1 MSCHRVV
8 WDWVLFCCQGKSSQ
22 TQGPESEAYI
32 SENPKI
38 LPEAIKLLN
47 TLKPSKSKKSQGT
60 LEFSF
65 ERKNNCAPERDV
77 I

>member
-1 MSCHRVV
+1 MV
-8 WDWVLFCCQGKSSQ
+8 WDWVLFCYQGKSSQ
-22 TQGPESEAYI
+22 TQEPEPEAYI

-47 TLKPSKSKKSQGT
+47 TLEPSKSKKSQGT
-60 LEFSF
+60 LEFRF
-65 ERKNNCAPERDV
+65 EREKNCAPERDV

>member
-1 MSCHRVV
+1 MSHHRVV

-38 LPEAIKLLN
+38 LLEAIKLLN
-47 TLKPSKSKKSQGT
+47 TLEPSKSKKSQGT

-65 ERKNNCAPERDV
+65 KGGKMCP
-77 I
+77 